1 MRFNLLGHMVVSIG
15 GVDLLLHS
23 AKQRTLLA
31 LLAFN
36 VRQPVAKDV
45 IMNEL
50 WPEQDQSASTSTLR
64 THVLQLRKSISDA
77 GAGPRARD
85 ILRAVG
91 GGYQL
96 CDAEARL
103 DSDEF
108 TNMVAAGRRASRV
121 GDYLTADTRFSE
133 ALAIWRGPM
142 LADVPR
148 GPRLES
154 ATRQLEETKLLVH
167 GHEAD
172 IKLRLG
178 LHREMLPELAR
189 LAQDYPLDEGIAL
202 RYMIA
207 LDRCGRRADA
217 LRHFQQLRRRLGE
230 DLGLDPSN
238 RLQEVHS
245 AILGAHTSIELPQ
258 FA

>member
-1 MRFNLLGHMVVSIG
+1 MRFLLLGHMVVSRD
-15 GVDLLLHS
+15 GVAIPLRS

-31 LLAFN
+31 LLALN
-36 VRQPVAKDV
+36 NRQPVTTDV
-45 IMNEL
+45 IMGEL
-50 WPEQDQSASTSTLR
+50 WPEREQRASASTLR
-64 THVLQLRKSISDA
+64 THVLQLRKSISH
-77 GAGPRARD
+77 GISGPRQD
-85 ILRAVG
+85 VLRAVS
-91 GGYQL
+91 GGYL
-96 CDAEARL
+96 LADPEARL
-103 DSDEF
+103 DADEF
-108 TNMVAAGRRASRV
+108 SSLVAAGRRAARI
-121 GDYLTADTRFSE
+121 GDHLTAGARFGE
-133 ALAIWRGPM
+133 ALALWRGPM
-142 LADVPR
+142 LAGVPR

-154 ATRQLEETKLLVH
+154 AARQFDEMRLLVH

-178 LHREMLPELAR
+178 QHRETLPELAR

-217 LRHFQQLRRRLGE
+217 LMHYQRLRRRLGE

-238 RLQEVHS
+238 RLEEVHS
-245 AILGAHTSIELPQ
+245 AILNVHTSIELPE